1 MKKIFNSDNLSTVF
15 ANYHLFSAFS
25 GGVFG
30 FLLFFLIIVIVK
42 TISFWL
48 GTLSQIKIEPED
60 IMLSLIGL
68 VLMALIKIL
77 EELRLKEP
85 LS

>member
-1 MKKIFNSDNLSTVF
+1 MKKIFNPNHFSTF
-15 ANYHLFSAFS
+15 FSNNYLFSAFFS
-25 GGVFG
+25 GIFG
-30 FLLFFLIIVIVK
+30 FLLFFLIIMMVK
-42 TISFWL
+42 TISYWL

-68 VLMALIKIL
+68 VLMALIKVL
-77 EELRLKEP
+77 EDLRLKEP